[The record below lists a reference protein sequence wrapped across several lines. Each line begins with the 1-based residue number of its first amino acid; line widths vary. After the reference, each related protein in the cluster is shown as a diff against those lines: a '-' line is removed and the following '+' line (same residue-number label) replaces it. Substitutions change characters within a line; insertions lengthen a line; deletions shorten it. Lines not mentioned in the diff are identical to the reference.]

1 MEELPIVSFGKYKDK
16 TIIELLAD
24 KTYTEWLKTQSWF
37 SNHKTIYNIV
47 VNQQVPNNN
56 SKTPEHNIL
65 QNYFLDD
72 NKRIKIIK
80 NVNYYEINTKKKLI
94 KLLNNEN
101 FIKFFGIYNIDDIFI
116 PQYSSDVEFEGIYN
130 WDLIIKNI
138 KINGLNFNFIIN
150 SQNNEEIKLQFKN
163 KYDEEE
169 KKIYQNKLKKFEEQ
183 IFEAEKCCEKFSE
196 QIDADIKFRSEY
208 DDLMKKKYDEDIK
221 NYYENFE
228 KNLQDLND
236 YKDKF
241 KKWEDAKNEKKGE
254 ILKKFKISVDEY
266 EKISFISI
274 WNIGKN
280 LKLLSKLN
288 LSTIKEAQIFIEYIN
303 KMLSDSLKNY
313 NEENP
318 EPKKIILLERPNEY
332 NSDEKIFKDGKY
344 ISSLNELKNKTLENS
359 IKNEKK
365 IKFLKSEKEDY
376 IQTFYKNYDENF
388 TKSYKTFRINQ
399 IKEIFSDFIRGEQ
412 DDEDETF
419 FDDKVKL
426 NICYYAR
433 SDIYCEIKPLLSDDY
448 PNVLRKMKN
457 QIKLTKESKK
467 KGIYVLI
474 VKDFVSDTVNKE
486 QLIKIFEDSD
496 INIIFVNENKN
507 ENENQI
513 INQIEYNGTDNYVKL
528 IKELKDNLEKEKI
541 LNKELIIENEELKN
555 KNQELIN
562 KIEEIKKQKNP

>member
-138 KINGLNFNFIIN
+138 KINCLNFNFIIN

-208 DDLMKKKYDEDIK
+208 DDLMKKKYNEDIK

-254 ILKKFKISVDEY
+254 ILK
-266 EKISFISI
+266 
-274 WNIGKN
+274 N
-280 LKLLSKLN
+280 LK
-288 LSTIKEAQIFIEYIN
+288 
-303 KMLSDSLKNY
+303 
-313 NEENP
+313 
-318 EPKKIILLERPNEY
+318 
-332 NSDEKIFKDGKY
+332 
-344 ISSLNELKNKTLENS
+344 
-359 IKNEKK
+359 
-365 IKFLKSEKEDY
+365 
-376 IQTFYKNYDENF
+376 
-388 TKSYKTFRINQ
+388 
-399 IKEIFSDFIRGEQ
+399 
-412 DDEDETF
+412 
-419 FDDKVKL
+419 
-426 NICYYAR
+426 
-433 SDIYCEIKPLLSDDY
+433 
-448 PNVLRKMKN
+448 
-457 QIKLTKESKK
+457 
-467 KGIYVLI
+467 
-474 VKDFVSDTVNKE
+474 
-486 QLIKIFEDSD
+486 
-496 INIIFVNENKN
+496 
-507 ENENQI
+507 
-513 INQIEYNGTDNYVKL
+513 
-528 IKELKDNLEKEKI
+528 
-541 LNKELIIENEELKN
+541 
-555 KNQELIN
+555 
-562 KIEEIKKQKNP
+562 

>member
-138 KINGLNFNFIIN
+138 KINCLNFNFIIN

-183 IFEAEKCCEKFSE
+183 IFEEEKCCEKFSE

-241 KKWEDAKNEKKGE
+241 KKWEDAKNKKKGE

-266 EKISFISI
+266 EKISFISYV
-274 WNIGKN
+274 NIGKN
-280 LKLLSKLN
+280 LTLLSKLN

-332 NSDEKIFKDGKY
+332 NSDENIFKDGKY
-344 ISSLNELKNKTLENS
+344 ISSLNELKNKALENS
-359 IKNEKK
+359 IKNEEK

>member
-1 MEELPIVSFGKYKDK
+1 MEELPIVSFGRYKDK

-138 KINGLNFNFIIN
+138 KINCLNFNFIIN

-344 ISSLNELKNKTLENS
+344 ISSLNELKNKALENS
-359 IKNEKK
+359 IKNEEK
-365 IKFLKSEKEDY
+365 IKFLKSMKEDY
-376 IQTFYKNYDENF
+376 IQTFYKNYDKNF

-426 NICYYAR
+426 NICYDAR

-486 QLIKIFEDSD
+486 QLIKIFKDSD
-496 INIIFVNENKN
+496 INIIFVNENENK
-507 ENENQI
+507 NENQI

>member
-80 NVNYYEINTKKKLI
+80 NVNYYEINTKKELI

-138 KINGLNFNFIIN
+138 KIKCLNFNFIIN

-169 KKIYQNKLKKFEEQ
+169 KKIYQNKLKEFEEQ
-183 IFEAEKCCEKFSE
+183 MFEAEKRCEKFSE

-254 ILKKFKISVDEY
+254 ILKKFKISVGEY
-266 EKISFISI
+266 ETISYISYI
-274 WNIGKN
+274 RKN
-280 LKLLSKLN
+280 LELLPSKLN

-332 NSDEKIFKDGKY
+332 NSDKDIFKDGKY
-344 ISSLNELKNKTLENS
+344 ISSLNELKNKALENS
-359 IKNEKK
+359 IKNEEK
-365 IKFLKSEKEDY
+365 IKFLKSKKEDY

-412 DDEDETF
+412 YDEDVTF

-426 NICYYAR
+426 NICYDAW

-486 QLIKIFEDSD
+486 QLIKIFKDSD
-496 INIIFVNENKN
+496 INIIFVNENK
-507 ENENQI
+507 NENQI

-562 KIEEIKKQKNP
+562 EIEEIKKQKNP